1 MKLRLMICLFLLLI
15 TPSFAQQDD
24 APSVAYI
31 HVFNSTTSPFML
43 AMPTDTRTIAPY
55 QTTTFALPADTPLFL
70 NEQASA
76 LEDIYN
82 VGSRYV
88 FVYLGRNAYT
98 VWNLTDMAI
107 VHQEADVTD
116 ADTSVWWIGNYF
128 TDTSAT
134 LTVSVD
140 GEPVLNL
147 GYGDLGNFSAPIAY
161 FEIAFS
167 VGDTVLFSSS
177 QAFGEPYYTSVVLFA
192 GDYSGRM
199 GRDYVPMVL
208 DIIETDF
215 MTWMSALT
223 QADIAPYLYT
233 VAQMLIENADAQAE
247 FLADDRVILLPYD
260 DAFNA
265 LAFDTRMYFYN
276 DPSRLSRLLMNHLLV
291 KSEMPSDPTAPLTTL
306 AGEIL
311 AVQQAR
317 LGLRIEEAGYIT
329 RLLLPNLSEVWL
341 IDGVLLP
348 SIQE

>member
-1 MKLRLMICLFLLLI
+1 LFILLI
-15 TPSFAQQDD
+15 TPAIAQEP
-24 APSVAYI
+24 APSVAYL
-31 HVFNSTTSPFML
+31 HVFNPTTSPFML
-43 AMPTDTRTIAPY
+43 AMPGDTRTIAPY

-88 FVYLGRNAYT
+88 FVYFGRNAYT
-98 VWNLTDMAI
+98 VWNLTDMAL
-107 VHQEADVTD
+107 VHNEADVTD

-128 TDTSAT
+128 TEPSAT

-140 GEPVLNL
+140 GEPALNL
-147 GYGDLGNFSAPIAY
+147 GYGDLGNFSAPIDY

-167 VGDTVLFSSS
+167 VGDTVLFSSN
-177 QAFGEPYYTSVVLFA
+177 QAFGEPYYTSVVIFA

-208 DIIETDF
+208 DIIEADF

-223 QADIAPYLYT
+223 QADIPPYLYT
-233 VAQMLIENADAQAE
+233 VAQMLIENAEAQAD

-276 DPSRLSRLLMNHLLV
+276 DPDRLSHLLMNHLLV
-291 KSEMPSDPTAPLTTL
+291 KSEMPSDPAAPLTTL
-306 AGEIL
+306 AGEVL
-311 AVQQAR
+311 EVQQAR
-317 LGLRIEEAGYIT
+317 MGLRIGEAGYIT
-329 RLLLPNLSEVWL
+329 RLLLPNMSEVWL

-348 SIQE
+348 SVQE